1 MITILYFARFREK
14 LGLASEDLALPED
27 SDSSVQTVLDTLAA
41 RGGLWQEFFAG
52 DSTVMV
58 AINQD
63 MATRASQVLDEDEM
77 AIFPPVTGG

>member
-14 LGLASEDLALPED
+14 LGMASEAIALPED
-27 SDSSVQTVLDTLAA
+27 RDSNVQSVLDTLAA

-63 MATRASQVLDEDEM
+63 MATRDSRVLDDDEI